1 MFNMIIS
8 GNSILSGGNCKIE
21 GSIVV
26 LFVNLILMFG
36 FVMAKKK
43 RDKNMFYGG
52 VGEGDVPEG
61 PCQGIPSP

>member
-1 MFNMIIS
+1 MHLIFGRRYRSGIRFNMIIS

-43 RDKNMFYGG
+43 RDKNL
-52 VGEGDVPEG
+52 
-61 PCQGIPSP
+61 

>member
-8 GNSILSGGNCKIE
+8 GNSILSGGNCKLE
-21 GSIVV
+21 DSIVV

-43 RDKNMFYGG
+43 RDKNL
-52 VGEGDVPEG
+52 
-61 PCQGIPSP
+61 

>member
-21 GSIVV
+21 DSIVV
-26 LFVNLILMFG
+26 LLVNLILMFG

-43 RDKNMFYGG
+43 RDKNL
-52 VGEGDVPEG
+52 
-61 PCQGIPSP
+61 